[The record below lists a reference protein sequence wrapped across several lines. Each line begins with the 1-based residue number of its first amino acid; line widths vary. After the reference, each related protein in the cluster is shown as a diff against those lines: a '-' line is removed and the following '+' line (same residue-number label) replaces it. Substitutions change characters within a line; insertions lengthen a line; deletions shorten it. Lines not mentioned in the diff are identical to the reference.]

1 MTRLI
6 LSTSNIM
13 TGGPSIIRKPGAD
26 RSNLELT
33 NSLRSNFLAAQQDY
47 SPPLSATNGSS
58 RDSYDE
64 DQPSHRPQA
73 SVWTARD
80 GSDYYI
86 PKIDWAISGL
96 AEEPSQYD
104 ITVKLFYLKGADI
117 KDRPQHTKDAVNLV
131 LKELGVPAIDLLIV
145 SFPGM
150 SFDGDCEWEADKK
163 NSAQGNDE
171 EEIESW
177 PVLEELHNNGIVKK
191 LGLAEF
197 GSEKLSRFL
206 ARVKVR
212 PQVDQVNVKDC
223 CNVPPPLLKLAKME
237 QIELLTHNDCT
248 DILPSGTLRELLG
261 QGVRGAGILSETK
274 RGLDGMKGDLTPDW
288 VVKYTAVVRDR
299 GVIENKGYF
308 AAAELKEFESED

>member
-1 MTRLI
+1 
-6 LSTSNIM
+6 M

-47 SPPLSATNGSS
+47 SPPLSATNGSPGS
-58 RDSYDE
+58 SYDG

-73 SVWTARD
+73 SVWTTRQ
-80 GSDYYI
+80 GSDFYI
-86 PKIDWAISGL
+86 PTIDWSLSGL
-96 AEEPSQYD
+96 SEERSQYD
-104 ITVKLFYLKGADI
+104 ITVKLFYLPDADV
-117 KDRPQHTKDAVNLV
+117 KERERYTKDAVGLV
-131 LKELGVPAIDLLIV
+131 LKELGVESVDLLIV

-150 SFDGDCEWEADKK
+150 SFDGDCEWEADKR

-177 PVLEELHNNGIVKK
+177 PALEELHTQGIVKK

-197 GSEKLSRFL
+197 GSEKLARFL

-212 PQVDQVNVKDC
+212 PKVDQVNVKDC
-223 CNVPPPLLKLAKME
+223 CNVPPPLLKLAKLE
-237 QIELLTHNDCT
+237 RIELLTHNDCT

-261 QGVRGAGILSETK
+261 QGVRGAEVLSESK
-274 RGLDGMKGDLTPDW
+274 RGLDGMKGDLTPEW

-308 AAAELKEFESED
+308 AAAELKE